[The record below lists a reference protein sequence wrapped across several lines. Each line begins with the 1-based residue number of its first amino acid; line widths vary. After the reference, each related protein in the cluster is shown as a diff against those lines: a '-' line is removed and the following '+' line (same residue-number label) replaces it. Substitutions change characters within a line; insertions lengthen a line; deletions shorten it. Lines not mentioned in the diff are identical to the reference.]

1 MKKLKF
7 ISFLLLLV
15 IANSCDKREDF
26 FAESN
31 LPPVLEIN
39 ALNTPSSYIKDFT
52 SAESISDSF
61 NLVNNDYLINFRITD
76 ESKDVKI
83 EYFVDNGATIS
94 LVSQTTSTGKVS
106 EEITGVIKVVPNNVG
121 LYNIDIVATDPYS
134 ESKRIS
140 INLNVYLRNAV
151 PMLSI
156 STVNNIGSNNQT
168 LVTTNITDT
177 FSFQQ
182 GTILIDYQI
191 VDDNVNYN
199 FNFNTT
205 NAGSINENLGVKI
218 ITPQTYSVVV
228 SGQLRLTPTQLGLH
242 VVTITITDDIGQQTQ
257 LIANIYIMDIPAVIT
272 VNPSLNTFTT
282 TSSYVAS
289 FNETFLFEMGI
300 YKIKYRIVDD
310 NTFPNFTFTSNNSGV
325 LTEDLSA
332 RTVTTIS
339 GISTIEGLLNLSPV
353 IEAVHTI
360 QLNVAEPGGTVTST
374 STVDIRKN
382 KIPTNQ
388 TNLVME
394 DQNLIG
400 GNWVYISVRANIY
413 SISNADPAI
422 FNDAIMTYEYEFY
435 RNGVLVRTVTSSTS
449 NEKIINARSLY
460 GTGNYY
466 ARGRV
471 YDKYG
476 GISNWTN
483 STLVT
488 LN

>member
-7 ISFLLLLV
+7 LSFLLLLV
-15 IANSCDKREDF
+15 IAFSCDKREDF

-31 LPPVLEIN
+31 QAPVLEIN

-52 SAESISDSF
+52 SVESITDSF

-83 EYFVDNGATIS
+83 EYFIDNGATIT
-94 LVSQTTSTGKVS
+94 LVSSTVTTTEDKQ
-106 EEITGVIKVVPNNVG
+106 EISGVIKAVPQTVG
-121 LYNIDIVATDPYS
+121 LHTIDIVVTDPYNK
-134 ESKRIS
+134 SKRIS
-140 INLNVYLRNAV
+140 INLHVYLRNAV

-156 STVNNIGSNNQT
+156 STVNNVGSNNQT

-191 VDDNVNYN
+191 LDDNVNYN
-199 FNFNTT
+199 FTFNTT
-205 NAGSINENLGVKI
+205 NAASINENLGVKI
-218 ITPQTYSVVV
+218 ITPQTHSVIV

-242 VVTITITDDIGQQTQ
+242 VVTITVTDDIGQQIQ
-257 LIANIYIMDIPAVIT
+257 LLANIYIMDIPAVIT

-282 TSSYVAS
+282 TTSYVSS
-289 FNETFLFEMGI
+289 FSEMFLFELGV

-310 NTFPNFTFTSNNSGV
+310 NTTPNFTFTSNNSGV

-332 RTVTTIS
+332 RTVTTVG
-339 GISTIEGLLNLSPV
+339 GISTIEGLLNLSAV

-360 QLNVAEPGGTVTST
+360 QLNVAEPGGIVIST

-388 TNLVME
+388 TGGTME
-394 DQNLIG
+394 DQIFSG
-400 GNWVYISVRANIY
+400 GVFIYNSFKVNIY
-413 SISNADPAI
+413 NIINSDPTI
-422 FNDAIMTYEYEFY
+422 FNDAIISYDYELYK
-435 RNGVLVRTVTSSTS
+435 NGSLVTTSTSTSAFWKFSNIRTV
-449 NEKIINARSLY
+449 Y

-483 STLVT
+483 TSVATF
-488 LN
+488 N